1 MRKLVSLALTLAFV
15 ASFSFSAGIATAA
28 PAAGHLA
35 ARSAAQEIGD
45 TITVTDTDGNDV
57 AKATVD
63 DIIDPFED
71 MQQSPKK
78 GLRFI
83 SVEVTIENTGK
94 DTLTVTPGNIGVVDD
109 KGIIYVGV
117 DVDRTDN
124 VDPLVGTDLA
134 PGDSISGGLAV
145 GIPDDGDIA
154 QVVWLVGQGMLPIL
168 VNNLDPVALGDQVT
182 LYNTDY
188 AEEAAIT
195 TEDVVDNFDDLAK
208 GTEPQKGLKFV
219 GVTVTFENTGEEAFT
234 PVPASV
240 FLGTTDGI
248 FWAPESSVDRSA
260 DAIDQTP
267 DLTDDPID
275 PGDSV
280 TGFVGFQ
287 IPQDLEIAWVMYL
300 PDTSRLIRIYDADA
314 GESGTPT
321 ADDTG
326 KNDGG
331 LGPIGKQTPTPSS
344 GSKKT
349 PEATGNE
356 CAGAADWQDVTLET
370 LRGLGRCLPEPR
382 SLYARRRSRERRPGR
397 RRHDPR
403 PGRPSSATATR
414 RRLRKTSTICS
425 SRPMRIPPRR
435 STTSPMPSTPA
446 TPPPTRTPSRPS
458 ATSATAS
465 PRATSPI
472 PSPSSSPPAPKSTS
486 SRNTQPARLDPGVRA
501 TGPEVRVFGCS
512 GFLGVRGSERYWLLD

>member
-1 MRKLVSLALTLAFV
+1 VRKLVSLALTLAFV

-63 DIIDPFED
+63 DIIDPFEE

-117 DVDRTDN
+117 DVDRTDK
-124 VDPLVGTDLA
+124 VDPLVDTDLA

-188 AEEAAIT
+188 AEEAAVS

-260 DAIDQTP
+260 DAIDQIP

-300 PDTSRLIRIYDADA
+300 PDTSRLIRIYDADT

-321 ADDTG
+321 AGDTG

-370 LRGLGRCLPEPR
+370 LGAWGGVFRDLDL
-382 SLYARRRSRERRPGR
+382 
-397 RRHDPR
+397 
-403 PGRPSSATATR
+403 
-414 RRLRKTSTICS
+414 
-425 SRPMRIPPRR
+425 
-435 STTSPMPSTPA
+435 STPDA
-446 TPPPTRTPSRPS
+446 GAASDARDGADTIRDLVTQQRDSNPPPAAENLNDMLVQAFEDS
-458 ATSATAS
+458 AQALDDIADAIDASDSAAYQDAIQTISDIGNSFTEGDVAD
-465 PRATSPI
+465 TLTEL
-472 PSPSSSPPAPKSTS
+472 KSTC
-486 SRNTQPARLDPGVRA
+486 
-501 TGPEVRVFGCS
+501 PEIDQ
-512 GFLGVRGSERYWLLD
+512 L

>member
-117 DVDRTDN
+117 DVDRTDK
-124 VDPLVGTDLA
+124 VDPLVDTDLA

-188 AEEAAIT
+188 AEEAAVS

-260 DAIDQTP
+260 DAIDQIP

-300 PDTSRLIRIYDADA
+300 PDTSRLIRIYDADT

-370 LRGLGRCLPEPR
+370 LGAWGGVFRNLDL
-382 SLYARRRSRERRPGR
+382 
-397 RRHDPR
+397 
-403 PGRPSSATATR
+403 
-414 RRLRKTSTICS
+414 
-425 SRPMRIPPRR
+425 
-435 STTSPMPSTPA
+435 STPDA
-446 TPPPTRTPSRPS
+446 GAASDARDGADTIRDLVTQQRDSNPPPAAENLNDMLVQAFEDS
-458 ATSATAS
+458 AQALDDIADAIDASDSAAYQDAIQTISDIGNSFTEGDVAD
-465 PRATSPI
+465 TLTEL
-472 PSPSSSPPAPKSTS
+472 KSTC
-486 SRNTQPARLDPGVRA
+486 
-501 TGPEVRVFGCS
+501 PEIDQ
-512 GFLGVRGSERYWLLD
+512 L

>member
-1 MRKLVSLALTLAFV
+1 VRKLVSLALTLAFV

-117 DVDRTDN
+117 DVDRTDK
-124 VDPLVGTDLA
+124 VDPLVDTDLA

-188 AEEAAIT
+188 AEEAAVS

-260 DAIDQTP
+260 DAIDQIP

-300 PDTSRLIRIYDADA
+300 PDTSRLIRIYDADT

-321 ADDTG
+321 AGDTG

-370 LRGLGRCLPEPR
+370 LGAWGGVFRNLDL
-382 SLYARRRSRERRPGR
+382 
-397 RRHDPR
+397 
-403 PGRPSSATATR
+403 
-414 RRLRKTSTICS
+414 
-425 SRPMRIPPRR
+425 
-435 STTSPMPSTPA
+435 STPDA
-446 TPPPTRTPSRPS
+446 GAASDARDGADTIRDLVTQQRDSNPPPAAENLNDMLVQAFEDS
-458 ATSATAS
+458 AQALDDIADAIDASDSAAYQDAIQTISDIGNSFTEGDVAD
-465 PRATSPI
+465 TLTEL
-472 PSPSSSPPAPKSTS
+472 KSTC
-486 SRNTQPARLDPGVRA
+486 
-501 TGPEVRVFGCS
+501 PEIDQ
-512 GFLGVRGSERYWLLD
+512 L

>member
-1 MRKLVSLALTLAFV
+1 VRKLVSLALTLAFV

-83 SVEVTIENTGK
+83 SLEVTIENTGK

-117 DVDRTDN
+117 DVDRTDK
-124 VDPLVGTDLA
+124 VDPLVDTDLA

-188 AEEAAIT
+188 AEEAAVS

-260 DAIDQTP
+260 DAIDQIP

-300 PDTSRLIRIYDADA
+300 PDTSRLIRIYDADT

-321 ADDTG
+321 AGDTG

-370 LRGLGRCLPEPR
+370 LGAWGGVFRNLDL
-382 SLYARRRSRERRPGR
+382 
-397 RRHDPR
+397 
-403 PGRPSSATATR
+403 
-414 RRLRKTSTICS
+414 
-425 SRPMRIPPRR
+425 
-435 STTSPMPSTPA
+435 STPDA
-446 TPPPTRTPSRPS
+446 GAASDARDGADTIRDLVTQQRDSNPPPAAENLNDMLVQAFEDS
-458 ATSATAS
+458 AQALDDIADAIDASDSAAYQDAIQTISDIGNSFTEGDVAD
-465 PRATSPI
+465 TLTEL
-472 PSPSSSPPAPKSTS
+472 KSTC
-486 SRNTQPARLDPGVRA
+486 
-501 TGPEVRVFGCS
+501 PEIDQ
-512 GFLGVRGSERYWLLD
+512 L

>member
-1 MRKLVSLALTLAFV
+1 VRKLVSLALTLAFV

-45 TITVTDTDGNDV
+45 TVTVTDTDGNDV
-57 AKATVD
+57 AQATVD

-71 MQQSPKK
+71 MEQNPKK
-78 GLRFI
+78 GLRFV

-124 VDPLVGTDLA
+124 VDPLVDTDLE
-134 PGDSISGGLAV
+134 PGGSISGGLAV

-188 AEEAAIT
+188 AEEAAVS
-195 TEDVVDNFDDLAK
+195 TEDVVDNFDDLASGAK
-208 GTEPQKGLKFV
+208 PQSGLKFV

-234 PVPASV
+234 PAPASV

-248 FWAPESSVDRSA
+248 FWAPESSIDRSA
-260 DAIDQTP
+260 DAIDETP

-280 TGFVGFQ
+280 TGFIGFQ
-287 IPQDLEIAWVMYL
+287 IPEDLEIAYVMYL
-300 PDTSRLIRIYDADA
+300 PDTSRLIRIYDADT
-314 GESGTPT
+314 GENGTPT

-326 KNDGG
+326 KNNGG
-331 LGPIGKQTPTPSS
+331 LGPIGKMTPTPSDN
-344 GSKKT
+344 GST
-349 PEATGNE
+349 NGGDE

-370 LRGLGRCLPEPR
+370 LGAWGGVFRDL
-382 SLYARRRSRERRPGR
+382 
-397 RRHDPR
+397 DF
-403 PGRPSSATATR
+403 
-414 RRLRKTSTICS
+414 
-425 SRPMRIPPRR
+425 
-435 STTSPMPSTPA
+435 STPDA
-446 TPPPTRTPSRPS
+446 GAASDARDGADTIRDLVDQQRDSNPPPAAENLNDMLVQAYEDS
-458 ATSATAS
+458 AQALDDIADAIDASDSAAYQDAIQTISDIGNSFTEGDVADS
-465 PRATSPI
+465 LTEL
-472 PSPSSSPPAPKSTS
+472 KSTC
-486 SRNTQPARLDPGVRA
+486 
-501 TGPEVRVFGCS
+501 PEIDQ
-512 GFLGVRGSERYWLLD
+512 L

>member
-45 TITVTDTDGNDV
+45 TVTVTDTDGNDV
-57 AKATVD
+57 AQATVD

-71 MQQSPKK
+71 MEQNPKK
-78 GLRFI
+78 GLRFV

-124 VDPLVGTDLA
+124 VDPLVDTDLE

-154 QVVWLVGQGMLPIL
+154 QIVWLVGQGMLPIL

-188 AEEAAIT
+188 AEEAAVS
-195 TEDVVDNFDDLAK
+195 TEDVIDNFDDLAK
-208 GTEPQKGLKFV
+208 GTEPEQGLKFV

-234 PVPASV
+234 PAPTSV

-248 FWAPESSVDRSA
+248 FWAPESSIDRSA
-260 DAIDQTP
+260 DAIDETP

-280 TGFVGFQ
+280 TGFIGFQ
-287 IPQDLEIAWVMYL
+287 IPEDLEIAYVMYL
-300 PDTSRLIRIYDADA
+300 PDTSRLIRIYDADT

-326 KNDGG
+326 KNTGG
-331 LGPIGKQTPTPSS
+331 LGPIGKMTPTPSDN
-344 GSKKT
+344 GST
-349 PEATGNE
+349 NGGDE

-370 LRGLGRCLPEPR
+370 LGAWGGVFRDL
-382 SLYARRRSRERRPGR
+382 
-397 RRHDPR
+397 DF
-403 PGRPSSATATR
+403 
-414 RRLRKTSTICS
+414 
-425 SRPMRIPPRR
+425 
-435 STTSPMPSTPA
+435 STPDA
-446 TPPPTRTPSRPS
+446 GAASDARDGADTIRDLVDQQRDSNPPPAAENLNDMLVQAYEDS
-458 ATSATAS
+458 AQALDDIADAIDASDSAAYQDAIQTIS
-465 PRATSPI
+465 DIGNSFTEGDVSD
-472 PSPSSSPPAPKSTS
+472 SLTELKSTC
-486 SRNTQPARLDPGVRA
+486 
-501 TGPEVRVFGCS
+501 PEIDQ
-512 GFLGVRGSERYWLLD
+512 L